1 MIIPK
6 TLQKAIDELS
16 KLPSIGRK
24 SAQRLA
30 LHILRADLNEVR
42 SLSDVLIDLKEN
54 TQTCKICFNI
64 SESDTCEICKSEKR
78 DKTTICVVEEI
89 SDVIAIEKTNEFLG
103 LYHVLGGVLSPLS
116 GKDADSLNLSELIY
130 RVRNGEIL
138 EVILALNPDTEGET
152 TSLYIAK
159 LLKPFNV
166 KVSRL
171 ARGLPIGGDLEFA
184 DEATIGRAVL
194 SRIEIW
200 WANGLKIGLLP
211 SIT

>member
-1 MIIPK
+1 MLIPD
-6 TLQKAIDELS
+6 TLQRTIDELS

-30 LHILRADLNEVR
+30 LHILKSDINEVHNLA
-42 SLSDVLIDLKEN
+42 SSLIDLKEK
-54 TQTCKICFNI
+54 TKICKICFNI
-64 SESDTCEICKSEKR
+64 SENDTCAICKSEKR
-78 DKTTICVVEEI
+78 DKSLLCVVEEI
-89 SDVIAIEKTNEFLG
+89 SDIIAIEKTNEFSG

-116 GKDADSLNLSELIY
+116 GKDADSLNLKELIS
-130 RVRNGEIL
+130 RVKVGNINEI
-138 EVILALNPDTEGET
+138 ILALNPDTEGET

-159 LLKPFNV
+159 LLKSFNV

-194 SRIEIW
+194 GRIQ
-200 WANGLKIGLLP
+200 L
-211 SIT
+211 

>member
-1 MIIPK
+1 M
-6 TLQKAIDELS
+6 QKAIDELS

-30 LHILRADLNEVR
+30 LHILRSDLDGVQ
-42 SLSDVLIDLKEN
+42 SLSKALIELKEN
-54 TQTCKICFNI
+54 TQTCNICFNI
-64 SESDTCEICKSEKR
+64 SESETCEICKSEKR
-78 DKTTICVVEEI
+78 DKSTICVVEEI
-89 SDVIAIEKTNEFLG
+89 SDVIAIEKTNEFSG

-116 GKDADSLNLSELIY
+116 GKDADSLNLKELIV
-130 RVRNGEIL
+130 RVRDGEIS

-159 LLKPFNV
+159 LLKSSEV

-194 SRIEIW
+194 SRIE
-200 WANGLKIGLLP
+200 L
-211 SIT
+211 

>member
-1 MIIPK
+1 LLIPA
-6 TLQKAIDELS
+6 TLQKTIDELS

-30 LHILRADLNEVR
+30 LHILKSDLEDVKNL
-42 SLSDVLIDLKEN
+42 SLALIELKEK
-54 TQTCKICFNI
+54 TQICKICFNI
-64 SESDTCEICKSEKR
+64 SESENCDICKSEKR
-78 DKTTICVVEEI
+78 DKSTICVVEEI
-89 SDVIAIEKTNEFLG
+89 SDIIAIEKTNEFSG

-116 GKDADSLNLSELIY
+116 GKDAESLNLKELVT
-130 RVRNGEIL
+130 RVREGQIS
-138 EVILALNPDTEGET
+138 EVIMALNPDTEGET

-159 LLKPFNV
+159 LLKSFNV

-194 SRIEIW
+194 GRIE
-200 WANGLKIGLLP
+200 L
-211 SIT
+211 